1 MTSLDALDEAVALP
15 ADVRRQRAA
24 VFSERAQ
31 HRGVLRK
38 AVEAFGH
45 VHDAAGNAGRA
56 ERERLLHTGLGL
68 FELAAVNGVR
78 EKPLRLMRTAPVP
91 IIAAKFSGSAAFSSR
106 RTYSRYV
113 SGAPAGTGPST
124 AAENA
129 RCSAQNGAAHGV
141 SEMPQLPET
150 DVVMPCRSSASALQ
164 PRSGCTSAWRWMSMK
179 PGQSILP
186 AASSTAAPGGAGR
199 PGPTA
204 SIVSPARARR
214 PKTARRPCRH
224 KSARRVSKP
233 PCGRL
238 LPHQLEF
245 HFTILYPGRK
255 VKGMRGQN
263 PAA

>member
-1 MTSLDALDEAVALP
+1 MPQDLKWLISSGQPTDSAMRMTSSTLSTRPSPSPRMCAVSGRP
-15 ADVRRQRAA
+15 YFPSGRSIAA
-24 VFSERAQ
+24 YSE
-31 HRGVLRK
+31 K
-38 AVEAFGH
+38 
-45 VHDAAGNAGRA
+45 
-56 ERERLLHTGLGL
+56 LLKHSGMYMMPQETPGAPS
-68 FELAAVNGVR
+68 ESASSTQASACSSSAAVNGVR

-204 SIVSPARARR
+204 SIVSPCTSTS
-214 PKTARRPCRH
+214 PKNGA
-224 KSARRVSKP
+224 P
-233 PCGRL
+233 P
-238 LPHQLEF
+238 P
-245 HFTILYPGRK
+245 PS
-255 VKGMRGQN
+255 
-263 PAA
+263 